1 MTETDRYATD
11 RATADVMELAGTVHV
26 LEDTVT
32 QLARE
37 VQGLTSIPPA
47 RAPGGGVLLSGPPW
61 SLRAMTA
68 ERRRTVLADLADWLN
83 WLHGRYPVAEAIPGC
98 WWRHPEVVEELL
110 ALRAAW
116 GSAYEDPQAPPQAA
130 ADWHDRLLPG
140 ALARIPRWGIKTCL
154 NGGRHVER
162 PAAAYGRAIDDQTA
176 FEAAIDQAEG
186 PHEPAASKVGSV

>member
-1 MTETDRYATD
+1 MTEGADRYATD
-11 RATADVMELAGTVHV
+11 RVTADLMELAGTVHV

-37 VQGLTSIPPA
+37 VHGLISVPPA
-47 RAPGGGVLLSGPPW
+47 RVSGGGMHMSGPPW
-61 SLRAMTA
+61 SLRSMTVA
-68 ERRRTVLADLADWLN
+68 RRRTALLDLADWLT
-83 WLHGRYPVAEAIPGC
+83 WLHGRYPVAEVIPGC
-98 WWRHPEVVEELL
+98 CWRHPEIFEELL

-116 GSAYEDPQAPPQAA
+116 GSAYEDPAAPPQAA

-140 ALARIPRWGIKTCL
+140 VLARIPRWGVKACL

-176 FEAAIDQAEG
+176 FEAATDDAGSGET
-186 PHEPAASKVGSV
+186 ACVGSAE